1 MPKRLFFAMLLPGLL
16 FGCATR
22 QEPEPMPE
30 LTQPVYEEPE
40 PQENPG
46 SLYTPNSA
54 EFLYDDNRAKTV
66 GDIVQVVVSEVS
78 NAEHKS
84 ETTTDRES
92 NINFGISAVTP
103 VTNVVA
109 GLLDAT
115 KMGEGASV
123 VSNNTNDFEGTG
135 ETTQEST
142 FEATVAARVVRM
154 LPGRVM
160 QVEGARR
167 IRVNNE
173 TQILVVRGLVRQ
185 RDIAA
190 DNTVSSTALAEA
202 QIEVYGEGVLADKQR
217 PGWMTRVLD
226 NIWPF

>member
-1 MPKRLFFAMLLPGLL
+1 
-16 FGCATR
+16 
-22 QEPEPMPE
+22 
-30 LTQPVYEEPE
+30 
-40 PQENPG
+40 
-46 SLYTPNSA
+46 
-54 EFLYDDNRAKTV
+54 
-66 GDIVQVVVSEVS
+66 
-78 NAEHKS
+78 
-84 ETTTDRES
+84 
-92 NINFGISAVTP
+92 
-103 VTNVVA
+103 
-109 GLLDAT
+109 
-115 KMGEGASV
+115 
-123 VSNNTNDFEGTG
+123 
-135 ETTQEST
+135 
-142 FEATVAARVVRM
+142 M